1 MMQPLQSHFTV
12 AASPANATKRRDR
25 APRPISI
32 RVTTEERAWLEQEAG
47 TLTLSSYVRSRLL
60 DTPGKRRQHRKQP
73 NLDRV
78 ALARILA
85 LLGQSNLAPNLST
98 ITEAVRTG
106 TVELG
111 PELASSLRQA
121 CADIALMRCDLIRA
135 LGIRAE

>member
-1 MMQPLQSHFTV
+1 M
-12 AASPANATKRRDR
+12 
-25 APRPISI
+25 
-32 RVTTEERAWLEQEAG
+32 TTEERAWLEQEAG